1 MDAVFSKSVPKS
13 SFPKLPD
20 PNEKAGRVETLEWHL
35 ASRQTTSGFHPF
47 SAFACRS
54 HDPSSSSGQHHAV
67 VNQAQDF
74 NDPVLSNPVDD
85 EVTRA
90 ADPARWLSTPTQ
102 ETDWIGENTVQAGNL
117 DRSDHAR
124 VVP

>member
-1 MDAVFSKSVPKS
+1 MSGAAPSVT
-13 SFPKLPD
+13 
-20 PNEKAGRVETLEWHL
+20 RVRIPHN
-35 ASRQTTSGFHPF
+35 
-47 SAFACRS
+47 SAFARRS

-74 NDPVLSNPVDD
+74 NDPILSNPVDD

-90 ADPARWLSTPTQ
+90 ADPAGWLSTPTQ
-102 ETDWIGENTVQAGNL
+102 KTDWIGENTLQTGNL